1 MKDEKQ
7 TTPSV
12 VIISEDGLGEVFPL
26 SEGNNVLGS
35 GDHTDI
41 NLPYRGI
48 DPVHATLVRE
58 GDLRIEANSDNLV
71 LVNGQVVSG
80 PHSLTVGDT
89 VELGVVT
96 LKYREFDDEDEQYHA
111 ALRQLAIRDGLTN
124 LFNARYF
131 RDALLKEHEFCVR
144 KSASLA
150 LLFMDIDH
158 FKQINDRFGHA
169 FGDFVLKE
177 LARMLTTRLRGYDL
191 LARYGGEEFT
201 LILEDSDADGGRQI
215 AERVRKEIEQLRI
228 MNESKGEVGVTIS
241 MGLSSYPNDGE
252 EKDQLIT
259 HADKALYLAKQS
271 GRNQVCGWSEVVETS
286 DKVVSSLF

>member
-26 SEGNNVLGS
+26 SEGSNVLGS

-144 KSASLA
+144 KGASLA

-191 LARYGGEEFT
+191 LARYGGEEFVFLVREET
-201 LILEDSDADGGRQI
+201 PETVHELAERICSDARQHVFHFAGVRTRVTVSIGYQWWNGIDRDLTAEDLLRRADQQLYRAKSNGRD
-215 AERVRKEIEQLRI
+215 RVEPH
-228 MNESKGEVGVTIS
+228 EVGAAST
-241 MGLSSYPNDGE
+241 G
-252 EKDQLIT
+252 
-259 HADKALYLAKQS
+259 
-271 GRNQVCGWSEVVETS
+271 
-286 DKVVSSLF
+286 